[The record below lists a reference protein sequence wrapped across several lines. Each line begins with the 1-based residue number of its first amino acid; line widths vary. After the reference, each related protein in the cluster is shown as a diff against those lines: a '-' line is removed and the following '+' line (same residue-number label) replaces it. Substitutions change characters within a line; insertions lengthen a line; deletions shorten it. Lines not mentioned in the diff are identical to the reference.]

1 MRSNPLVLVSLTL
14 FAAAAL
20 SASDAQAAQKKV
32 SSAPAPSAQGLSAAQ
47 AAIDTA
53 AAAIL
58 PRVVAW
64 RRDFHEHPELGNR
77 EVRTAKIVADELRAL
92 GLEVKTGVAKTG
104 VTGLLRGGKPGP
116 VVALR
121 SDMDGLPVSEEVDLP
136 FKSNATA
143 DWAGQKTGVM
153 HACGHDNHLAILL
166 GTAHVLAGMKA
177 QIQGSVKFI
186 FQPAEEGPPP
196 GEEGGAALMVKEG
209 VLNDP
214 KVDAIFGLHVFPY
227 ETGTLAWR
235 SRGIMAAGDRF
246 EILVTGRQTH
256 GAVPWA
262 GVDPIV
268 VGSQIVL
275 GLQTLVSR
283 QVDLTLAPAIVTIG
297 AFNGGNRHNI
307 IPGEVKMIGT
317 LRTFDKAMRANL
329 IERIQ
334 RTASLIAQSAGA
346 TAKVTFDRSLPVTYN
361 DPELTSRMDATLRR
375 VAGSKV
381 LPDVNPATASE
392 DFSYFQEKVPGVF
405 IFLGVTPKGTL
416 PENIYSNHSP
426 RFFADEA
433 ALVTG
438 VRALSN
444 LAVDYLNR

>member
-1 MRSNPLVLVSLTL
+1 MRLSTLRLVGLGALAAL
-14 FAAAAL
+14 FA
-20 SASDAQAAQKKV
+20 SGDAQAAQKRPAAPI
-32 SSAPAPSAQGLSAAQ
+32 SSQAATY
-47 AAIDTA
+47 AAIDA
-53 AAAIL
+53 AADQIL
-58 PRVVAW
+58 PKVVAW

-77 EVRTAKIVADELRAL
+77 EVRTAKIVADELRSL
-92 GLEVKTGVAKTG
+92 GFEVKTGVAKTG
-104 VTGLLRGGKPGP
+104 VVGLLRGGKPGP

-121 SDMDGLPVSEEVDLP
+121 SDMDGLPVAEEVDLP
-136 FKSNATA
+136 FKSKVTA
-143 DWAGQKTGVM
+143 QWAGQQTGVM

-166 GTAHVLAGMKA
+166 GTAHVLSGLKSQLA
-177 QIQGSVKFI
+177 GSVKFI
-186 FQPAEEGPPP
+186 FQPAEEGAPP
-196 GEEGGAALMVKEG
+196 GEEGGAELMVKEG

-246 EILVTGRQTH
+246 EITVTGRQTH
-256 GAVPWA
+256 GAQPWA

-307 IPGEVKMIGT
+307 IPNEVKMIGT
-317 LRTFDKAMRANL
+317 LRTYDKGMRDLL
-329 IERIQ
+329 IERIK

-346 TAKVTFDRSLPVTYN
+346 AAAVTFSQGLPVTWN
-361 DPELTSRMDATLRR
+361 DPALTSRMDATLRR
-375 VAGSKV
+375 VGGAKV
-381 LPDVNPATASE
+381 VPDVSPSTTSE
-392 DFSYFQEKVPGVF
+392 DFSFFQQQVPGVF
-405 IFLGVTPKGTL
+405 FFLGVTPKGTA
-416 PENIYSNHSP
+416 PADIYANHSP

-433 ALVTG
+433 ALITG
-438 VRALSN
+438 VRAMAN
-444 LAVDYLNR
+444 MAVDYLTR